1 MAQQARPRAAFSFDN
16 SFLGEMSRLRRRLL
30 WRTGSVEAAEDLLH
44 DLWLRLKACSATDV
58 AAPRAYMLRAADNL
72 ALDER
77 RRRARYLLPA
87 EADALTQLADESPT
101 AEECI
106 IARDE
111 LRVVIAAIADLP
123 ERRREIFLAARF
135 SNECYASI
143 AARYGVTTRTIENE
157 VRRTLDHC
165 ADRLDRR
172 AS

>member
-1 MAQQARPRAAFSFDN
+1 
-16 SFLGEMSRLRRRLL
+16 
-30 WRTGSVEAAEDLLH
+30 
-44 DLWLRLKACSATDV
+44 
-58 AAPRAYMLRAADNL
+58 MLRAADNL